1 MTVVRATRELLAS
14 RRDVW
19 GFIAEPYHLSDW
31 WPGVSG
37 VEPDRRGLAP
47 GARWRLIGGPQSSGP
62 LAAFLRGPE
71 AAGTLLVLEVSEPD
85 RVHVQFVDERIDAVL
100 TLESAGPDRTR
111 ATLEVEG
118 SWLRVN
124 RALPRRAL
132 ARLHAL
138 VQTAATL

>member
-1 MTVVRATRELLAS
+1 MTVVRATRELLAP
-14 RRDVW
+14 RRDIW

-47 GARWRLIGGPQSSGP
+47 GARWRLIAGPGTSGP
-62 LAAFLRGPE
+62 LGAFLRGPQ
-71 AAGTLLVLEVSEPD
+71 AVGTLLVVDVREPD
-85 RVHVQFVDERIDAVL
+85 RVHLQFVDERIDAVL
-100 TLESAGPDRTR
+100 TLESAGPERTR
-111 ATLEVEG
+111 AILEVEG

-124 RALPRRAL
+124 RSLPRRAL

-138 VQTAATL
+138 VQTAASL